1 LPRSLSPNRV
11 ILAATVLALGIRLF
25 TLTRPGFLTQS
36 TEYDDGVY
44 LGAAIRLTQG
54 ILPYRDFAYL
64 QPPGIVLLMA
74 PVGWLAR
81 STSTVT
87 AMMVA
92 RVLTAA
98 ASTAC
103 IPLVGLLVRYRGTLV
118 TALSCGILAIYP
130 ADITSAHT
138 LMLEP
143 WLNLLCLLGA
153 NAAFRSGRL
162 APRPHQLALAG
173 AAIGLAGT
181 VKYWAAAPAAVLFII
196 CLPHWRRTA
205 AYLGGLC
212 AGFLVP
218 VAAFIHAAPGAFFRD
233 TVIYQAVRVGAR
245 PPTALRLAHITGL
258 IDILNYYGQVTLT
271 AAGNSLFANSTT
283 SDSAPARMHVWPY
296 LAALLFAAFIA
307 SGCFLHRTQLEWF
320 ALATAVLALAAILSY
335 SAFFY
340 HYPAFPG
347 PWLAILAGVT
357 AGQFAAMLP
366 RWYRASGVAVIALAM
381 AAVCALQLTEVYRI
395 KLPPG
400 GAAFTSAIPA
410 GACVFADQVSFLI
423 AANRFTAAEPGCPVV
438 IDSLATTLALTHGVS
453 IQAGADHDLQAVAA
467 WESIMSRAQYLWF
480 SPNYELRIPRPP
492 AFWTW
497 VWKYYTRIVDVDGSV
512 PGFGQLF
519 VRRSLQDEAGRV
531 LADHHRRGVGVP
543 AGDAGHDRGVGDAQP
558 VDAADLEVG
567 ADHGALV

>member
-1 LPRSLSPNRV
+1 MLRSLSPDRGRVPPGIV
-11 ILAATVLALGIRLF
+11 ILAATVLALGIRMF
-25 TLTRPGFLTQS
+25 TVTRPGFLTQS

-81 STSTVT
+81 ATSTVT
-87 AMMVA
+87 GMTVA
-92 RVLTAA
+92 RLLTVA

-103 IPLVGLLVRYRGTLV
+103 IPLAGQLVRYRGTLV
-118 TALSCGILAIYP
+118 TALTCGILAIYP
-130 ADITSAHT
+130 PDITTAHT

-153 NAAFRSGRL
+153 CAAFRSGRL
-162 APRPHQLALAG
+162 APRPRQLAMAG
-173 AAIGLAGT
+173 IALGLAGT
-181 VKYWAAAPAAVLFII
+181 VKYWAAAPAGILLIV
-196 CLPHWRRTA
+196 CLAEHRLHWQRTA

-218 VAAFIHAAPGAFFRD
+218 VAWFICVAPGAFVSD
-233 TVIYQAVRVGAR
+233 TILYQAARIGAR
-245 PPTALRLAHITGL
+245 PPTALRLANITGL
-258 IDILNYYGQVTLT
+258 IDILNYYGQVTLGG
-271 AAGNSLFANSTT
+271 AGNSLFANSATA
-283 SDSAPARMHVWPY
+283 DSAPAQMHLWPY
-296 LAALLFAAFIA
+296 LAALLFAAFIVA
-307 SGCFLHRTQLEWF
+307 GCFLRRTQLEWF

-347 PWLAILAGVT
+347 PWLAIISGVT
-357 AGQFAAMLP
+357 AGQFAGLLP
-366 RWYRASGVAVIALAM
+366 RWYRAGAVAAVALLM
-381 AAVCALQLTEVYRI
+381 AAVCALQLTEVSRI
-395 KLPPG
+395 ELPPG
-400 GAAFTSAIPA
+400 GAEFTSAIPA

-423 AANRFTAAEPGCPVV
+423 AANRFMATEPGCPVV

-453 IQAGADHDLQAVAA
+453 IQAGADSDLQAVAA
-467 WESIMSRAQYLWF
+467 WENIISRAQYLWF
-480 SPNYELRIPRPP
+480 SPSYELRIPRPP

-497 VWKYYTRIVDVDGSV
+497 VWKYYTRIVDIDGSV

-519 VRRSLQDEAGRV
+519 VRRS
-531 LADHHRRGVGVP
+531 
-543 AGDAGHDRGVGDAQP
+543 
-558 VDAADLEVG
+558 
-567 ADHGALV
+567 